1 MELTLE
7 VVSPNGQSLG
17 LARRKVFGPEGGR
30 IGRSPDCEWVLANP
44 YISRHHATVRWISG
58 TYYIESTG
66 ENGVAVNSPQALIPQ
81 RERRALRNGD
91 RIYVDEYE
99 IAVVIA
105 AAEAPLPSG
114 DGPMSFAPADDPLAS
129 LVGSG
134 RPTALVDPLEPSHD
148 ELDPLKQLGGTRGP
162 ATAPADLNWNH
173 TPGLNDQF
181 TPPSV
186 PPRTGSASA
195 IPDDWDRTSFGR
207 VGGSAPAPIPAPV
220 APMAPVGASGSSAI
234 PDDWDKTSF
243 QQRQPAPPASPPPQV
258 PSPSPPQVPTPGAGG
273 QRARGAPMPLRPAPS
288 NPAPMGS
295 SPGSAAPYNQGPAS
309 YAPGAPVSP
318 PARQSPVYQ
327 PSAPQPAEY
336 QSGRQPPAQ
345 PGSLEDLLSQP
356 AADADEQATVPP
368 PPVRPAPTG
377 RPMTPP
383 GARPVAPSFAPSA
396 AAGGSSAATP
406 AAGSHA
412 ATGSYAAAAASS
424 AGATNVTGASA
435 PPGDFD
441 ITTLLRSAGVDPAS
455 VPPETAASLGLILRT
470 VVQGVVEVLQAR
482 TEVKNQFR
490 MALTRIKTAEN
501 NPLKFSV
508 NAEDA
513 LNSLLG
519 RRSPAYLAPVEAFE
533 DAFDDIRFHQ
543 MAMLAGMRAGFEN
556 ALQRFDPQRLQE
568 VFDKR
573 VKRGMLQMGA
583 KSRYWELYADEFREL
598 TGDPDDAFKRL
609 FGEVFAAAYEQQ
621 LEELKRSRGKPPR

>member
-7 VVSPNGQSLG
+7 VVSPNGEVLG
-17 LARRKVFGPEGGR
+17 PARRKVFGPEGGR

-91 RIYVDEYE
+91 RIYLDEYE

-105 AAEAPLPSG
+105 VADAPVPLAG
-114 DGPMSFAPADDPLAS
+114 GPMSFAPSDDPLAN

-134 RPTALVDPLEPSHD
+134 RSTTVMDPLEQSHD

-162 ATAPADLNWNH
+162 STAPADVNWNH

-186 PPRTGSASA
+186 PPRTGSAA
-195 IPDDWDRTSFGR
+195 IPDDWDGTSLQQRAGA
-207 VGGSAPAPIPAPV
+207 SARPPV
-220 APMAPVGASGSSAI
+220 APSGSAAI

-243 QQRQPAPPASPPPQV
+243 QQRQAAQPVAPPPT
-258 PSPSPPQVPTPGAGG
+258 PPQVPTPGSGG
-273 QRARGAPMPLRPAPS
+273 HRGRGAMPLRPAPVTPS
-288 NPAPMGS
+288 PVS
-295 SPGSAAPYNQGPAS
+295 SAPAS
-309 YAPGAPVSP
+309 QTPVAPPLAPVRQP
-318 PARQSPVYQ
+318 PAYQ
-327 PSAPQPAEY
+327 PSA
-336 QSGRQPPAQ
+336 AQ
-345 PGSLEDLLSQP
+345 PSVHQGSLEDLLSQP
-356 AADADEQATVPP
+356 VADADEQATVPP
-368 PPVRPAPTG
+368 SARQAPTPPRTMPPPVRQAPT
-377 RPMTPP
+377 PP
-383 GARPVAPSFAPSA
+383 RAVP
-396 AAGGSSAATP
+396 P
-406 AAGSHA
+406 AF
-412 ATGSYAAAAASS
+412 
-424 AGATNVTGASA
+424 AGATTTAATADTPA
-435 PPGDFD
+435 PAGDFD
-441 ITTLLRSAGVDPAS
+441 VTTLLRSAGVDPAS

-609 FGEVFAAAYEQQ
+609 FGEVFAEAYEQQ
-621 LEELKRSRGKPPR
+621 LEELKRSRKSQR

>member
-17 LARRKVFGPEGGR
+17 PARRKVFGSEGGR

-91 RIYVDEYE
+91 RIYLDEYE
-99 IAVVIA
+99 IAVAIA
-105 AAEAPLPSG
+105 VADAPAPMAS
-114 DGPMSFAPADDPLAS
+114 GPMSFAPADDPLAS
-129 LVGSG
+129 LVGSSRSTG
-134 RPTALVDPLEPSHD
+134 VVDPLEPSHD
-148 ELDPLKQLGGTRGP
+148 ELDPLKQLGGTRG
-162 ATAPADLNWNH
+162 ASTAPMDVKWNH

-186 PPRTGSASA
+186 PARTGSAAA
-195 IPDDWDRTSFGR
+195 IPDDWDRTSLQR
-207 VGGSAPAPIPAPV
+207 AGSAAPAPF
-220 APMAPVGASGSSAI
+220 APMAPVATGGSAAI

-243 QQRQPAPPASPPPQV
+243 QQRQPAPPVAPPPPAQ
-258 PSPSPPQVPTPGAGG
+258 PQVPTPGSGG
-273 QRARGAPMPLRPAPS
+273 QRARSAPMPLRPAPV
-288 NPAPMGS
+288 GTE
-295 SPGSAAPYNQGPAS
+295 PAS
-309 YAPGAPVSP
+309 P
-318 PARQSPVYQ
+318 PPL
-327 PSAPQPAEY
+327 
-336 QSGRQPPAQ
+336 RQPPVQQRPAQ
-345 PGSLEDLLSQP
+345 QGSLEDLLSQP
-356 AADADEQATVPP
+356 VADADEQATVPP
-368 PPVRPAPTG
+368 KPVRPAPT
-377 RPMTPP
+377 
-383 GARPVAPSFAPSA
+383 ARPVPPPVAASA
-396 AAGGSSAATP
+396 AATAVPGST
-406 AAGSHA
+406 
-412 ATGSYAAAAASS
+412 AAAAS
-424 AGATNVTGASA
+424 A
-435 PPGDFD
+435 GDFD
-441 ITTLLRSAGVDPAS
+441 VTTLLRSAGVDPAS

-583 KSRYWELYADEFREL
+583 KSRYWELYAEEFREL
-598 TGDPDDAFKRL
+598 TGDADDAFKRL
-609 FGEVFAAAYEQQ
+609 FGEVFAEAYEQQ
-621 LEELKRSRGKPPR
+621 LEELKRSRKAPR